1 MIISASEL
9 RQNIYNL
16 LDQVIKT
23 GVPLEIK
30 RKGKILK
37 IIPAGS
43 INKLKNVKKR
53 KVLNCDPEDIIY
65 NDWEKEWKI

>member
-1 MIISASEL
+1 MITPSEF

-30 RKGKILK
+30 RKGRTLK
-37 IIPAGS
+37 VIVDEKPK
-43 INKLKNVKKR
+43 KLSNLKKR
-53 KVLNCDPEDIIY
+53 DILNCTPEELIETNWIS
-65 NDWEKEWKI
+65 EWKP